1 CEWPHAS
8 PGQPQGSRHRSTA
21 SPALTMTRSCLGSHP
36 SSYATRFISD
46 SYIGCRT
53 KEKCIDIRGET
64 FTMSGN
70 RGCLF
75 NSILFLIIVFVPL
88 LGHIIATIMVL
99 EDDHSLAGT
108 VLWLA
113 AIWLIPFLGAFL
125 YLVFGQRRS
134 HVMFGRPSYRYYQTQ
149 YQQPQRN

>member
-1 CEWPHAS
+1 ML
-8 PGQPQGSRHRSTA
+8 R
-21 SPALTMTRSCLGSHP
+21 
-36 SSYATRFISD
+36 
-46 SYIGCRT
+46 YI
-53 KEKCIDIRGET
+53 EIEGET
-64 FTMSGN
+64 CTMSGN

-99 EDDHSLAGT
+99 EDGHSPSGT

-125 YLVFGQRRS
+125 YLLFGQRRS
-134 HVMFGRPSYRYYQTQ
+134 HVMFGQPSYAYNQPP
-149 YQQPQRN
+149 YQQQQWP

>member
-1 CEWPHAS
+1 MHVS
-8 PGQPQGSRHRSTA
+8 G
-21 SPALTMTRSCLGSHP
+21 
-36 SSYATRFISD
+36 
-46 SYIGCRT
+46 
-53 KEKCIDIRGET
+53 GET

-113 AIWLIPFLGAFL
+113 AIWLIPFLGSFL
-125 YLVFGQRRS
+125 YLVFGQKRS
-134 HVMFGRPSYRYYQTQ
+134 RVMFGRPSYGYYQPQ
-149 YQQPQRN
+149 YQQQRY